1 MIEVIY
7 NQEEQRSNSKEI
19 PIKLPRNIRQIG
31 SPNPYHRIYIEDYVI
46 TYLNKLALPSNT
58 YSRGAI
64 LLGTYKKAEDYQ
76 VLFISGAVEAQ
87 NLELDLD
94 ETVFTNATWSHIY
107 EGIKNYFPELE
118 VVGWF
123 LSRMGFSVEINEKI
137 LKTHLDNFPG
147 VDKTLYMI
155 DSLENEDAFYLF
167 EQGGLRRQAGYYVYY
182 EKNEAMQSYLLSQ
195 KETEQDN
202 EEEAGGKIIERDQA
216 LLKSYREAM
225 EKRQDKRE
233 NKGVVGILYSISCLL
248 TIAIL
253 AIGITIIN
261 NYDKMKD
268 MEGAMSHLV
277 EYFKEEKEYIA
288 EDKEIETVIVRS
300 NLTTEQ
306 ETTTKEI
313 EEETKETA
321 QTVPAMSQGVA
332 TYYTVKEGDT
342 LMSISKKMYH
352 STRYVELIKKANEIT
367 DENKIFPGDKIV
379 IPSVE

>member
-268 MEGAMSHLV
+268 MEGAVNHLV

-321 QTVPAMSQGVA
+321 QTIPAMSQGVA

-352 STRYVELIKKANEIT
+352 STKYVELIKKANEIT

>member
-268 MEGAMSHLV
+268 MEGAVNHLV

-342 LMSISKKMYH
+342 LISISKKMYH
-352 STRYVELIKKANEIT
+352 STKYVELIKKANEIT

>member
-94 ETVFTNATWSHIY
+94 ETVFTNATWSHLY

-268 MEGAMSHLV
+268 MEGAVNHLV

-342 LMSISKKMYH
+342 LISISKKMYH
-352 STRYVELIKKANEIT
+352 STKYVELIKKANEIT

>member
-268 MEGAMSHLV
+268 MEGAVNHLV

-321 QTVPAMSQGVA
+321 QNIPAMSQGVA

-352 STRYVELIKKANEIT
+352 STKYVELIKKANEIT

>member
-46 TYLNKLALPSNT
+46 TYLNKLALPSHT

-253 AIGITIIN
+253 AIGITIVN

-268 MEGAMSHLV
+268 MEGAVNHLV

-342 LMSISKKMYH
+342 LISISKKMYH
-352 STRYVELIKKANEIT
+352 STKYVELIKKANEIT

>member
-195 KETEQDN
+195 KETERDN

-216 LLKSYREAM
+216 LIKSYREAM

-268 MEGAMSHLV
+268 MEGAVNHLV

-342 LMSISKKMYH
+342 LISISKKMYH

>member
-19 PIKLPRNIRQIG
+19 PITLPRNIRQIG

-268 MEGAMSHLV
+268 MEGAVNHLV

-321 QTVPAMSQGVA
+321 QNIPAMSQGVA

-352 STRYVELIKKANEIT
+352 STKYVELIKKANEIT

>member
-268 MEGAMSHLV
+268 MEGAVNHLV

-352 STRYVELIKKANEIT
+352 STKYVELIKKANEIT